1 MVDIVKPNDT
11 VVYIVKLNDAMVDVK
26 PNNAMVDVG

>member
-11 VVYIVKLNDAMVDVK
+11 VVYIVELNDAMVDVK